1 MSSWINTNF
10 SIDAKYLW
18 RHKIYCHV
26 LIAFKKWKI
35 ANDNTEYL
43 LIYHKVLHL
52 AYLKI
57 FNVCFLSRFRFR
69 FLLMVVVDLISSS
82 SLPNTVLFL
91 GYIKCTRLIYTIGIN
106 CSNLKFF
113 LYHNHTYSAILYFN
127 KAIIINCL
135 MWYSIFLNRVKYWDK
150 IEMMTFDL
158 VKFYPL

>member
-1 MSSWINTNF
+1 MSCKTFNNEYFDICNMSSRINTNF
-10 SIDAKYLW
+10 SIDSKYLR

-43 LIYHKVLHL
+43 LIYHKLLHL

-82 SLPNTVLFL
+82 SLPKIVLFL

-106 CSNLKFF
+106 CSILENF
-113 LYHNHTYSAILYFN
+113 LIS
-127 KAIIINCL
+127 
-135 MWYSIFLNRVKYWDK
+135 
-150 IEMMTFDL
+150 
-158 VKFYPL
+158 

>member
-1 MSSWINTNF
+1 MGFQHIWLWEVLQEFLTATYVQHSNVFMIWNEAFFRSSMYFDICNMSSWINTNF
-10 SIDAKYLW
+10 SIDSKYLR

-43 LIYHKVLHL
+43 LIYHKLLHL

-82 SLPNTVLFL
+82 SLPKIVLFL

-106 CSNLKFF
+106 CSILK
-113 LYHNHTYSAILYFN
+113 
-127 KAIIINCL
+127 NCL
-135 MWYSIFLNRVKYWDK
+135 IS
-150 IEMMTFDL
+150 
-158 VKFYPL
+158 